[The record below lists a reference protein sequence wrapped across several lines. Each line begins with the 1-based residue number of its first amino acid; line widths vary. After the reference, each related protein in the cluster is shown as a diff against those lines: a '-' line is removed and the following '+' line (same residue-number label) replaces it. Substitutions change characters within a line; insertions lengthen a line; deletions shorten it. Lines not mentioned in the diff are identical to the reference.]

1 MVSLGKVSAPKP
13 VNLPSQRKENNGND
27 PSIDLV
33 RKSANGGWGAASGAT
48 ESPTAS
54 SCSEQQAANLTSEP
68 RSANGEGIPSAVA
81 PSRVIPAGPTPA
93 WGGLGM
99 PEERKRAMEQA
110 SREQFPTLDALP
122 RCSGGVRERRLE
134 SQDFRRTEEYV
145 EQARAQEKARKLAA
159 GGPRSKEGVEAREK
173 AGSRSQRRN
182 RPAKAGAGEIA
193 GAAVPADRGP
203 ADSPTPGP

>member
-99 PEERKRAMEQA
+99 PEERK
-110 SREQFPTLDALP
+110 
-122 RCSGGVRERRLE
+122 VR
-134 SQDFRRTEEYV
+134 
-145 EQARAQEKARKLAA
+145 
-159 GGPRSKEGVEAREK
+159 G
-173 AGSRSQRRN
+173 
-182 RPAKAGAGEIA
+182 
-193 GAAVPADRGP
+193 
-203 ADSPTPGP
+203 